1 LLWIYYSAQ
10 ILFLGAEFT
19 KVFSYHYGAQPE
31 PKAHAR
37 WKEAQAKAGFL
48 KPIPGRSATPHRPL
62 ETKEILLAQ
71 LRDEVEAL
79 RAAKLKLGDH
89 PIR

>member
-19 KVFSYHYGAQPE
+19 KVFSYNYGVQPE

-37 WKEAQAKAGFL
+37 WISPQT
-48 KPIPGRSATPHRPL
+48 KPGLMKPTPGRPTTPHRPL
-62 ETKEILLAQ
+62 ETKEILMAQ
-71 LRDEVEAL
+71 LRDEVDAL
-79 RAAKLKLGDH
+79 RAAKLRLSDR